1 MKKLLA
7 IAAVAGILLAPAIAS
22 GQADEYRALRQEI
35 IKKQEATRAEIE
47 EINEQISKYEERLV
61 MAEEKY
67 DRLYNQYEDL
77 KRLIALQDQKISKLE
92 TELTHIR
99 DEIAVTEKEIAE
111 NERELT
117 RLVENYK
124 ETLTYVYKHGRTS
137 HLALLLSSGSINQ
150 MLVRAFYLN
159 KFEEHRSR
167 QAEEIRQTTIA
178 LEESRQQLT
187 EAREKNEAILS
198 EIRRGKKKLAEKR
211 DQQAQNVKLLRQD
224 REQIEEQLAE
234 VKQQKDELDS
244 TLTSLIMEE
253 ERVRKAME
261 ERIRKLEEERQRKL
275 TAAKSIENE
284 TERAREMA
292 KYSEPIRREDYITEE
307 RLHSLEQSFANQK
320 GQLRWPVE
328 SSTISEHFGRRR
340 HPVYGT
346 VTENLGVEIVTK
358 PRDAV
363 RVVHDGY
370 VVAVQPLPGYGD
382 VVVVKHGKYITAYGN
397 LSQVMVR
404 KNTVL
409 NAGDMIGLS
418 GDENSARG
426 ESVFFMV
433 REGNNNLNP
442 EAWLA
447 NK

>member
-1 MKKLLA
+1 MKRITLILFTFLWLIPLA
-7 IAAVAGILLAPAIAS
+7 GAA
-22 GQADEYRALRQEI
+22 QADRYREMRQELI
-35 IKKQEATRAEIE
+35 QKQQATRSEID
-47 EINEQISKYEERLV
+47 EINKQIDQYEERLV
-61 MAEEKY
+61 LAEEKY
-67 DRLYNQYEDL
+67 ERLYNQYEDL

-99 DEIAVTEKEIAE
+99 EEITVNEQQIEENEKE
-111 NERELT
+111 LQ

-137 HLALLLSSGSINQ
+137 HLALIFSSGSVNQ
-150 MLVRAFYLN
+150 MLVRAYYLN
-159 KFEEHRSR
+159 KFEEHRLKQTR
-167 QAEEIRQTTIA
+167 EIRETTA
-178 LEESRQQLT
+178 QLEVSKTQLEE
-187 EAREKNEAILS
+187 ARKKNRAVLA
-198 EIRRGKKKLAEKR
+198 EIREEKQELAEKR
-211 DQQAQNVKLLRQD
+211 DKQAENVKLLRRD

-234 VKQQKDELDS
+234 KKQQKDELDR

-253 ERVRKAME
+253 EKVRKAME
-261 ERIRKLEEERQRKL
+261 ARINELEAERKQKLA
-275 TAAKSIENE
+275 AAKSIENE
-284 TERAREMA
+284 AERNREMA
-292 KYSEPIRREDYITEE
+292 KYSEPVEPESYITDE
-307 RLHSLEQSFANQK
+307 RLSTLEQSFANQK

-358 PRDAV
+358 PKDAV

-397 LSQVMVR
+397 LSEVMVR
-404 KNTVL
+404 KNAVL
-409 NAGDMIGLS
+409 NAGDIIGLS
-418 GDENSARG
+418 GDQNSAKG

-433 REGNNNLNP
+433 REGNTNLNP